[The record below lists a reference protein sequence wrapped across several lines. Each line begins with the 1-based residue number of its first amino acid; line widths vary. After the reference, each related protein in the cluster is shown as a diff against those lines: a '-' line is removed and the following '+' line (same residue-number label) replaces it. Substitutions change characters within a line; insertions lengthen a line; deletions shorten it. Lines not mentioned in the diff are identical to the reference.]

1 MSQRT
6 LFDGIVDGSIP
17 SWKVW
22 EDENYL
28 AFLTPFPNTPGVTVV
43 IPKANLGDYIFD
55 MDDDAIAGLM
65 VAVKKVAKLLEVAFE
80 IDRVGLVF
88 EGMGVAHV
96 HAKLYPLHGALAG
109 QTGIESKHQEFYPE
123 YAGYMTT
130 VEGPHADEKTLND
143 IQQKIRKAAEL

>member
-22 EDENYL
+22 EDEKYL

-43 IPKANLGDYIFD
+43 IPKANPGDYLFD
-55 MDDDAIAGLM
+55 MPDDQVAGLM
-65 VAVKKVAKLLEVAFE
+65 VAVKTVAKLLETAFE
-80 IDRVGLVF
+80 VNRVGLVF
-88 EGMGVAHV
+88 EGTGIAHV
-96 HAKLYPLHGALAG
+96 HAKLYPLHGDLGG
-109 QTGIESKHQEFYPE
+109 QTGVWSKHQEFYPE

-130 VEGPHADEKTLND
+130 VEGPQADDQTMND
-143 IQQKIRKAAEL
+143 MQQKIRKATEL